1 MVEALS
7 VKITTNIL
15 TSGELND
22 VYHHVFPGSLTVLG
36 LGDDLH
42 MYPISELS
50 EAGDTV
56 AC

>member
-7 VKITTNIL
+7 VKIPTNIL
-15 TSGELND
+15 SSGELND
-22 VYHHVFPGSLTVLG
+22 VYHHVFPGSSTVLG
-36 LGDDLH
+36 LGDDLR
-42 MYPISELS
+42 MYPIS